1 MTRFDV
7 PRFGPAGKQLVF
19 RFDRGLRVKAV
30 WNTLLRFAREH
41 TPLVKLLLKYGL
53 GIGLLVYVIFDN
65 WTGLKDVF
73 RRPIHV
79 EPLLLATGIAS
90 VGLIIT
96 FLRWHLLVRA
106 VGLPFSRYNAI
117 RLGLVGYYF
126 NTFLPGSIGGDIVK
140 AYAIAKEQSRR
151 TVAVATVL
159 VDRIIG
165 LWALIWFV
173 AIIGSVFWILD
184 DPIMQN
190 EILKAIILSTIV
202 FCVASLGIYFLI
214 GFLSDRRAVALAD
227 GLEHTTRIGW
237 ALSTVWRICWKFR
250 YVIFLGAVGLLVWTI
265 HTFWNEREEIWNT
278 SKLRTRFIV
287 AILFELTAVFVFFG
301 ISSVKRDRFVAI
313 DQSLA
318 ANRKIGGSLAEFWR
332 ACWMY
337 RQKSRAVLIAM
348 IMSMVGHTGWVLV
361 FHYTVMAFQPE
372 HESDVGNF
380 PEHMIVVPVGMTV
393 QALIP
398 VPGGIGAGEAAYGK
412 LYYFIHRKPEIGV
425 AGCMAQRVIF
435 WGLGI
440 LGYIVYTRMR
450 SSMPRKQEQVGEV
463 QAPPDPSPAAN
474 PAS

>member
-1 MTRFDV
+1 M
-7 PRFGPAGKQLVF
+7 PESPASFPV
-19 RFDRGLRVKAV
+19 DRGLRVKVAF
-30 WNTLLRFAREH
+30 NTLLRFARDNSA
-41 TPLVKLLLKYGL
+41 LIKLLLKYGL
-53 GIGLLVYVIFDN
+53 GIGLLGYVIGDN
-65 WTGLKDVF
+65 WSGLKDVF
-73 RRPIHV
+73 QQPLHV
-79 EPLLLATGIAS
+79 EPLLLATVIAS

-96 FLRWHLLVRA
+96 FLRWHMLVRA

-117 RLGLVGYYF
+117 RLGLVGYFF

-165 LWALIWFV
+165 LWALVWFV

-184 DPIMQN
+184 DSIMKN

-202 FCVASLGIYFLI
+202 FCAASLGVYFVI
-214 GFLSDRRAVALAD
+214 GFLSDRRAVAIAD
-227 GLEHTTRIGW
+227 RLEHTPTIGW
-237 ALSTVWRICWKFR
+237 ALSTVWRICWHGR
-250 YVIFLGAVGLLVWTI
+250 YLFFLGAVALLVWTI
-265 HTFWNEREEIWNT
+265 HTFWNERDEIWNT
-278 SKLRTRFIV
+278 SKLRTRYIAAVIGELATAFI
-287 AILFELTAVFVFFG
+287 FFG
-301 ISSVKRDRFVAI
+301 ISSVKRQRYAAI

-361 FHYTVMAFQPE
+361 FHYSMMAFQPPNPE
-372 HESDVGNF
+372 TELGTF

-412 LYYFIHRKPEIGV
+412 LYEIIGRQPKYGV
-425 AGCMAQRVIF
+425 AGCMTQRVIF

-450 SSMPRKQEQVGEV
+450 RGIVRIEEV
-463 QAPPDPSPAAN
+463 QEKAEPPPEPKPVAN
-474 PAS
+474 PAQ